1 MLHQRILALMATLGC
16 LTPLYLGG
24 CTASPPKF
32 DAVYTRV
39 SAAQRQPGQP
49 LPLPQSPTL
58 ITVTGKIQA
67 QQGKSATRPATTSS
81 LQLDRESLASA
92 GMVEYTVNDLF
103 EKKPNRF
110 RGVLMRDLLTLW
122 QVSTEAKQV
131 TLTAL
136 NDYKI
141 TIPIALLQEY
151 PVILAM
157 EQNGSPMQ
165 PDYRGPAMV
174 ITPYEQYGA
183 VPELA
188 NRDYWI
194 WQVTKIHIE

>member
-1 MLHQRILALMATLGC
+1 MRHQRTLALIATLTC
-16 LTPLYLGG
+16 LAPVSLVG
-24 CTASPPKF
+24 CTTAPKF
-32 DAVYTRV
+32 DAAYTRV
-39 SAAQRQPGQP
+39 SAAQLQPGQP
-49 LPLPQSPTL
+49 LPPPQGPIL

-67 QQGKSATRPATTSS
+67 QQGKSSTAI
-81 LQLDRESLASA
+81 QLDRESLASA
-92 GMVEYTVNDLF
+92 GMVEYEVNDVF
-103 EKKPNRF
+103 EQKKNRF
-110 RGVLMRDLLTLW
+110 RGVLMRDLLALW
-122 QVSTEAKQV
+122 QVTPEAKQV

-141 TIPIALLQEY
+141 TMPIALLQQY

-165 PDYRGPAMV
+165 PDYRGPAMIV
-174 ITPYEQYGA
+174 TPYEQYGA

-194 WQVTKIHIE
+194 WQVTKIQIE